1 MNRIEKG
8 ALRDRILGAWVG
20 KSYGAAMGEPI
31 EFKYV
36 GEIYEGPSDVQEVHL
51 RDWLVNEDDLYMNM
65 GMLKVVAE
73 RGLEATSEDFST
85 PYREA
90 GYLVWHATAILIMSD
105 AESRQA
111 QTNPAHQIA
120 SPSST
125 QPRSHHPTPA
135 YSSPPH
141 PSRTP

>member
-1 MNRIEKG
+1 MNRIEKR

-65 GMLKVVAE
+65 GMLKVVRRTRTGGDL
-73 RGLEATSEDFST
+73 RGLLHPVSRGRLPGVA
-85 PYREA
+85 RQRA
-90 GYLVWHATAILIMSD
+90 GA
-105 AESRQA
+105 AE
-111 QTNPAHQIA
+111 
-120 SPSST
+120 
-125 QPRSHHPTPA
+125 
-135 YSSPPH
+135 PP
-141 PSRTP
+141 